1 MSTPSHSPT
10 TTESSASSSSSS
22 SSSHNVTFCV
32 APRTGDILP
41 YQCNSTLG
49 FDACAPPAVPK
60 TLPTDTCHN
69 ASLTLPN
76 VAALYKSFVL
86 YNRNCTAVADPS
98 PDHAASL
105 PHSDTRLRRR
115 VRHRRL
121 PRLQRQPRTPSRPA
135 TTRSPRS
142 PVSPLSTCH
151 PHQCCALPGTGLV
164 LNGTAASTAIVAP
177 YFALTQIA
185 APDDTFAFIII
196 GACVGACCFIGC
208 LVAFYAFVVKR
219 KQRAAVAANKSAR
232 GRSLVPATS
241 SSVNGGDE
249 REALFAQLP
258 DETGVPG
265 IVAVPLRHKT
275 APNF

>member
-69 ASLTLPN
+69 ATLTLPN

-105 PHSDTRLRRR
+105 PHSDTLFVAAFATADCR
-115 VRHRRL
+115 VCNASTHSKPPCNNKVTEVACL
-121 PRLQRQPRTPSRPA
+121 A
-135 TTRSPRS
+135 
-142 PVSPLSTCH
+142 LSTCH